1 MGWSPPTELPSGA
14 RRLAWQWEIAPD
26 TGRRHCQAYLA
37 LTTPQKPTAFMKA
50 MAMTKNARNAWHFEE
65 RRGTEEQAVE
75 YCTKEDTRMDGT
87 YYHSIIKWQMYNQ
100 SEIHQMFDD
109 RSQIWWSANMN

>member
-1 MGWSPPTELPSGA
+1 MAMAQP
-14 RRLAWQWEIAPD
+14 
-26 TGRRHCQAYLA
+26 C
-37 LTTPQKPTAFMKA
+37 KPTTFMKA
-50 MAMTKNARNAWHFEE
+50 FNMPPKQRDAWHFEP
-65 RRGTEEQAVE
+65 RRGSEEQAVE